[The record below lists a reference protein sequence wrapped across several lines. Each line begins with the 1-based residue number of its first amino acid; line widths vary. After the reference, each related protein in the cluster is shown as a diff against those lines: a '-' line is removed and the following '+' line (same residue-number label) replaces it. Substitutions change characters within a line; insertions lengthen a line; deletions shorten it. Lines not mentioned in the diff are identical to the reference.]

1 MQRCFIW
8 TVNLLNEWLSWNISQ
23 SLFSGVWGQCA
34 FIISLCRQRGE
45 ASGWLNGN
53 QWNQMSL
60 NSFTPALRKFSLILL
75 PRREN
80 VKWLDVCEWLLWWK
94 CGEEEIQGQG
104 QTCLAAWLLF
114 PGSMVTKMGISME
127 NKAERQTYVRVSLR
141 ENLSESPTGIYA
153 TKGYCWV

>member
-8 TVNLLNEWLSWNISQ
+8 TVNLLNEWLSWNIFQ
-23 SLFSGVWGQCA
+23 SLFSRVWGQYA

-60 NSFTPALRKFSLILL
+60 NSFTAALRKFSLILL

-114 PGSMVTKMGISME
+114 PGSMVTKNG
-127 NKAERQTYVRVSLR
+127 NFNGKYGR
-141 ENLSESPTGIYA
+141 ETDLCKSEFRREF
-153 TKGYCWV
+153 KWVTNIHLYY